1 MDYNTDDEL
10 IKRLRNA
17 DPARYNNFQIGE
29 EILTQSTENQ
39 NSVKTSRGKKTPAIF
54 AGAGLAMAA
63 VVALTISAIPSS
75 EPEFL
80 ISLSRDSAQA
90 GDSRAAAT
98 LEDGAA
104 DKSLMWYPY
113 YNYTYIPGDTLSKEP
128 GVGNAYKFELT
139 GAAEESL
146 LKLAQIFGIMET
158 NVVQD
163 PYNYDKTNYAIGD
176 YENYQDKLIN
186 LTWNGL
192 GSWYYSDPT
201 AYQQAVIDEGCILPG
216 YETEGATTS
225 SEADLDSNEKP
236 TSGIAIPAPR
246 LCEPKPPIGLPTRE
260 EAVAI
265 AIEVFSQTGF
275 IVDEKD
281 LIVSIDEWG
290 VYISG
295 NKNVEDTPVSLDYS
309 ISWAGPE
316 IAYASGVLAKPVL
329 MGSVPTI
336 SEYDAVSR
344 VSDWVWWGAYPMD
357 GTYSIMPIGAVTE
370 PMPKSDI
377 AGSETSIG
385 ESDTGGAEAGSIPS
399 EGISEPSDPIAVDPI
414 RPGLDK
420 EPEIKE
426 IEVIFTKATQRLLL
440 IWDSNGTPWL
450 LPGYVFEAETSEYVG
465 GTPVVAVDSKYIDL
479 R

>member
-1 MDYNTDDEL
+1 MDYNADDEL

-17 DPARYNNFQIGE
+17 DPARNHNFQIGE
-29 EILTQSTENQ
+29 EILTQSTEPNK
-39 NSVKTSRGKKTPAIF
+39 SAKTVRGKRTPTIF

-80 ISLSRDSAQA
+80 ISLSRDSAQT
-90 GDSRAAAT
+90 GDSRASAT

-113 YNYTYIPGDTLSKEP
+113 YNYTYLPGDTLSKEP
-128 GVGNAYKFELT
+128 GEGNAYKFELS
-139 GAAEESL
+139 GSAEESL
-146 LKLAQIFGIMET
+146 LKLAQIFRITDT

-201 AYQQAVIDEGCILPG
+201 AYQQAVIDDGCILPG
-216 YETEGATTS
+216 YGIDGTIS
-225 SEADLDSNEKP
+225 SELDLDSGKKSEREILTPN
-236 TSGIAIPAPR
+236 
-246 LCEPKPPIGLPTRE
+246 CEPQPPLGLPTRE
-260 EAVAI
+260 EALATAI
-265 AIEVFSQTGF
+265 KVFSQTGLS
-275 IVDEKD
+275 IAEKD
-281 LIVSIDEWG
+281 LNVNMDEWG

-295 NKNVEDTPVSLDYS
+295 NKTVEGTPVSLDYS

-370 PMPKSDI
+370 PMLRSDTEVSEPAI
-377 AGSETSIG
+377 DGSDAGDSGAGSS
-385 ESDTGGAEAGSIPS
+385 PS
-399 EGISEPSDPIAVDPI
+399 EGILEPI
-414 RPGLDK
+414 RPGLDEK
-420 EPEIKE
+420 PEIKE
-426 IEVIFTKATQRLLL
+426 IEIVFTKATARLLL
-440 IWDSNGTPWL
+440 VWDSNGTPWL
-450 LPGYVFEAETSEYVG
+450 LPGYVFETETSEYIG